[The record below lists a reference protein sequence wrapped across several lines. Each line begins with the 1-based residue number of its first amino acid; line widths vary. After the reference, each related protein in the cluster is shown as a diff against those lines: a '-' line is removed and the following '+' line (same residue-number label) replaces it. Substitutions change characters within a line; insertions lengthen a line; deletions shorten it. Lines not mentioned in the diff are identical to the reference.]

1 MTVEASHSPDLYP
14 PFVDPRACDVLCG
27 RGRFGPAF
35 VASRSTATVPVLTC
49 SLPVQVMGLWQ
60 LWLISLGESA
70 VESHDNDYYRK
81 TAKSLGRTFRNP
93 YNLGR
98 KANLT
103 EFFNVGE
110 GG

>member
-1 MTVEASHSPDLYP
+1 
-14 PFVDPRACDVLCG
+14 
-27 RGRFGPAF
+27 
-35 VASRSTATVPVLTC
+35 
-49 SLPVQVMGLWQ
+49 MGLWQ

-81 TAKSLGRTFRNP
+81 TAKAAGRSFRNP

-98 KANLT
+98 RANLV